1 MGGLEMITMLKRHV
15 CLFNIF
21 SSFQPMNG
29 LAFNACAGGFTRGYQ
44 SRIIGSL
51 LQVVL

>member
-1 MGGLEMITMLKRHV
+1 MGGLEIETMLKRHV

-29 LAFNACAGGFTRGYQ
+29 LAFNACAGGFKRGF
-44 SRIIGSL
+44 
-51 LQVVL
+51 